1 MSQSSMRSII
11 MKNMRSISHRDA
23 LAVLRRTQ
31 LTPLGEEIP
40 ITYIP
45 ASDAVVFRTTIL
57 TQVTMGREP
66 TQERRSVE
74 RQVTVGD
81 VREKSN
87 GTTVISIRE
96 KEPVQAPLVSPE
108 HDMSPDDAS
117 ASKMVK
123 SFEKLSVASVT
134 TTSSSSDNIDS
145 SVQAVSKKAV
155 TPPEPAPRSSQRSPS
170 GTKAPQALSITKSPS
185 LSPKSGSFDE
195 ISASSPS
202 KHWGPEKVLEIR
214 RVSASQGL
222 GISIVGGKLEPQT
235 GDTQPLSGIFIKN
248 VLPGSPAAAL
258 GVLNTG
264 DRILAVGD
272 IDLRTARHDMAVEA
286 IRQAGNPLR
295 LCVQSP

>member
-96 KEPVQAPLVSPE
+96 KEPIQAPLVSPE

-117 ASKMVK
+117 SGKLTK
-123 SFEKLSVASVT
+123 SFEK
-134 TTSSSSDNIDS
+134 
-145 SVQAVSKKAV
+145 
-155 TPPEPAPRSSQRSPS
+155 P
-170 GTKAPQALSITKSPS
+170 
-185 LSPKSGSFDE
+185 
-195 ISASSPS
+195 
-202 KHWGPEKVLEIR
+202 
-214 RVSASQGL
+214 
-222 GISIVGGKLEPQT
+222 
-235 GDTQPLSGIFIKN
+235 
-248 VLPGSPAAAL
+248 
-258 GVLNTG
+258 
-264 DRILAVGD
+264 
-272 IDLRTARHDMAVEA
+272 
-286 IRQAGNPLR
+286 
-295 LCVQSP
+295 